1 MDFLQIFVYDR
12 SNLLEEEKIMQKFA
26 KIILIGMVLFCL
38 FTNIANAETTNL
50 YDDMTNETT
59 NDTQTNTTNDDML
72 FEDNQNSNTTSS
84 SSYQSNARVS
94 TVSSIPE
101 ANLGLNNVL
110 CVILIAIGILIILLA
125 IAILIRIK

>member
-26 KIILIGMVLFCL
+26 KIILIGMVLFCT

-110 CVILIAIGILIILLA
+110 CVILIAIGILIILLS
-125 IAILIRIK
+125 ISILIRIK